1 MNVNNNLNL
10 NLNLIESKFVNTNF
24 IDKKNISNDL
34 RKDISDNIS
43 DNLVSDYNNLS
54 QAIKENQSVF
64 DIKEAKIREFKGSK
78 DELKNELKKYLKKF
92 NKKLI
97 IKTFS
102 KVPYGVAGYF
112 TADKVILKS
121 LKYGAPVIEAVFA
134 YKDYHHKIQ
143 EGKSKFSAALETI
156 SSFVSGV
163 GVSYLVGSAIS
174 GPLGFAL
181 SVSLGAL
188 AGVLADKLAS
198 KVSSYIENKKS

>member
-1 MNVNNNLNL
+1 MDINNNLNL
-10 NLNLIESKFVNTNF
+10 IENKF
-24 IDKKNISNDL
+24 IKADYKDKKNINNFKDNSN
-34 RKDISDNIS
+34 IDNVNI
-43 DNLVSDYNNLS
+43 VSINDGIVSNYNKIDKNIITL
-54 QAIKENQSVF
+54 KEN
-64 DIKEAKIREFKGSK
+64 KIEKSGNSK
-78 DELKNELKKYLKKF
+78 DELKDELKKYLKKF

-112 TADKVILKS
+112 TADKFVLKS
-121 LKYGAPVIEAVFA
+121 LKYMAPVIEAVFA

-143 EGKSKFSAALETI
+143 EGKSKFSAAFETI

-163 GVSYLVGSAIS
+163 GVSYLVGSSIS

-198 KVSSYIENKKS
+198 KISSKISSHI